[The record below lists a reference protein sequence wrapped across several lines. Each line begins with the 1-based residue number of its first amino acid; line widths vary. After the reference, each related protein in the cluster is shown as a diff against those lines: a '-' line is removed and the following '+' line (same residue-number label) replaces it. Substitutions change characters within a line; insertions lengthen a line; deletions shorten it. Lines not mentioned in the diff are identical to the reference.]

1 MKATVFV
8 EGESEE
14 PTTVE
19 HDMDTGITADPDDLG
34 VGRPL
39 NELLD
44 DMGLSITDVY
54 MVSEYSLNVAVW
66 ALQSVFRNS
75 RCHQSRVT
83 ARSALLLIGETT
95 DIETDGDGMP
105 EPVKFPG
112 KAEDHTS
119 VQFPWGVG

>member
-8 EGESEE
+8 EGEAEE

-19 HDMDTGITADPDDLG
+19 HDMDTGINPEDWPEGETYKLASM
-34 VGRPL
+34 
-39 NELLD
+39 LD
-44 DMGLSITDVY
+44 DIGLNITDVY

-83 ARSALLLIGETT
+83 AKSALLLIGETT

-105 EPVKFPG
+105 ESVKFPG